1 MMSAQDYR
9 DVRLGWG
16 DRGVDLGGNYDWL
29 DGVTR
34 TGFSMHHTLT
44 VSGGNERSNY
54 RVSADYRDANGID
67 LRSNREEY
75 GARASVSHTTKGGL
89 FTVQLN
95 VAPRIIYR
103 DNADWGVFKDA
114 LEANPTTP
122 LMNPENQAQYYN
134 FNGQVVGSNPVE
146 RQVLETNHS
155 DTKLLDWDGTLK
167 LNLLPL
173 FAKNGDSAHN
183 LSTQIMFADHQYSNN
198 DSWFRPSTSTE
209 CINNGHESM
218 SGNKIG
224 AVNDAIVNV
233 LPMLED
239 ISSSNPDAE
248 IKVAALEFSNGT
260 KWLYNEPKSVE
271 DFKWIDVQ
279 AGGLTS
285 LGEACLELNSK
296 LSRSGYMKSASGSYA
311 PAIIL
316 LSDGGPTDNFDGGLQ
331 TIQGNNW
338 FKNAIRIAIAIGDDA
353 DLDVLARFTGNSEA
367 VIKVQNID
375 ALKQI
380 IRIVAVT
387 SSQIGS
393 KSSSAG
399 DTSKQDQVIK
409 DVNQAVDNI
418 DGAST
423 AAAPDSSSYDDWD

>member
-1 MMSAQDYR
+1 M
-9 DVRLGWG
+9 
-16 DRGVDLGGNYDWL
+16 
-29 DGVTR
+29 
-34 TGFSMHHTLT
+34 TLFFLIDT
-44 VSGGNERSNY
+44 SG
-54 RVSADYRDANGID
+54 
-67 LRSNREEY
+67 
-75 GARASVSHTTKGGL
+75 
-89 FTVQLN
+89 
-95 VAPRIIYR
+95 
-103 DNADWGVFKDA
+103 
-114 LEANPTTP
+114 
-122 LMNPENQAQYYN
+122 
-134 FNGQVVGSNPVE
+134 
-146 RQVLETNHS
+146 
-155 DTKLLDWDGTLK
+155 
-167 LNLLPL
+167 
-173 FAKNGDSAHN
+173 
-183 LSTQIMFADHQYSNN
+183 
-198 DSWFRPSTSTE
+198 
-209 CINNGHESM
+209 SM

>member
-1 MMSAQDYR
+1 MS
-9 DVRLGWG
+9 
-16 DRGVDLGGNYDWL
+16 
-29 DGVTR
+29 
-34 TGFSMHHTLT
+34 
-44 VSGGNERSNY
+44 
-54 RVSADYRDANGID
+54 
-67 LRSNREEY
+67 
-75 GARASVSHTTKGGL
+75 
-89 FTVQLN
+89 
-95 VAPRIIYR
+95 
-103 DNADWGVFKDA
+103 
-114 LEANPTTP
+114 
-122 LMNPENQAQYYN
+122 
-134 FNGQVVGSNPVE
+134 
-146 RQVLETNHS
+146 
-155 DTKLLDWDGTLK
+155 LLDDAVSVPRRTMTLFF
-167 LNLLPL
+167 LI
-173 FAKNGDSAHN
+173 D
-183 LSTQIMFADHQYSNN
+183 
-198 DSWFRPSTSTE
+198 TS
-209 CINNGHESM
+209 GSM

-260 KWLYNEPKSVE
+260 KWLYNEPKSVD

-393 KSSSAG
+393 KSSSTG

-418 DGAST
+418 NGAST

>member
-1 MMSAQDYR
+1 MS
-9 DVRLGWG
+9 
-16 DRGVDLGGNYDWL
+16 
-29 DGVTR
+29 
-34 TGFSMHHTLT
+34 
-44 VSGGNERSNY
+44 
-54 RVSADYRDANGID
+54 
-67 LRSNREEY
+67 
-75 GARASVSHTTKGGL
+75 
-89 FTVQLN
+89 
-95 VAPRIIYR
+95 
-103 DNADWGVFKDA
+103 
-114 LEANPTTP
+114 
-122 LMNPENQAQYYN
+122 
-134 FNGQVVGSNPVE
+134 
-146 RQVLETNHS
+146 
-155 DTKLLDWDGTLK
+155 LLDYAVSVPRRTMTLFF
-167 LNLLPL
+167 LI
-173 FAKNGDSAHN
+173 D
-183 LSTQIMFADHQYSNN
+183 
-198 DSWFRPSTSTE
+198 TS
-209 CINNGHESM
+209 GSM